1 MIEQMKEDETLR
13 ADTKEIID
21 LGLEGSDE
29 VSDEEEDDEEDD
41 LFGEELNNKHFD
53 DNQRLRSS
61 MINLSK
67 LSKSKR
73 SGKLRALDFLK
84 SKNKEQSLD
93 SDLEED
99 EGENDDDQDDL
110 SETDSAVEQE
120 IFDLKDRTNKL
131 DEADSDN
138 DF

>member
-73 SGKLRALDFLK
+73 SCKLRALDFLK

-110 SETDSAVEQE
+110 SETDSAVERE

>member
-1 MIEQMKEDETLR
+1 MKEDETLR

-110 SETDSAVEQE
+110 SETDSAVERE